1 MSGCGLK
8 NTFSNVYLCVLNKP
22 DWVVCISSLLIII
35 SLYFIPQIEKD
46 VRSDAFLAKDN
57 PALVYRDK
65 VKEQFGLSDPLVIA
79 LVDEREEGVFNP
91 QALAIVQQLSDAVS
105 DLDNIDYSRVV
116 SLATEKNIR
125 STPDGMAVTPFFDP
139 LPETQA
145 QSDELR
151 KAIGQIPLYMGT
163 LVSKSGKATLI
174 VAELIDDVKAEQS
187 YLDMLELVAAQELP
201 LGVTLH
207 VAGEG
212 AITGYLGRYVDADA
226 KRLNPLTCVIIF
238 LVILLA
244 YRRLSPALLSL
255 VVIAASVLITLG
267 VMAASGVPFFVIT
280 NALPVILIG
289 ISVADAI
296 HIFSH
301 YFDLQAKS
309 PKTPVK
315 DLVLET
321 MAAMWR
327 PITLTT
333 LTTMAGFLG
342 LYLAAYMPPFQAF
355 GLFCALG
362 VALAWLYSLT
372 FLPAA
377 MVLIKPKISPVLLK
391 SYQQRGGDAFSRMM
405 AWLGDFTYRHGQL
418 IIGMF
423 FILAVAGGYA
433 TSHLRV
439 DEDRIDIFH
448 PSETIYQADKAINKY
463 MDGTN
468 TLDIVVEASVFEG
481 LFELDALKRMES
493 LQLYAESLPHVQGS
507 TSIVDYLKQ
516 INRALNGG
524 SDDQYRLPGSSDLV
538 AQYFLIYSATS
549 DPTDFEEE
557 IDYDY
562 QTANIRINMNS
573 GGYQDIKL
581 VVESLN
587 RYIEENVNNQAVHA
601 TLSGRVNLN
610 YHWIKGL
617 AKSHFTGLAFA
628 LGLVFLV
635 SSFLFRS
642 WIGGVYALIPV
653 AGSVLLVY
661 ATMVVFGVHLGV
673 GTSMFAAVAIGLGV
687 DFSIHT
693 LDRFRYLF
701 SSGGDDMEAIFK
713 EFYTTTGRALLF
725 NFLAISCGF
734 GVLMVSKISS
744 LNNFGAIVALAVS
757 VSFLA
762 SMTLLPAL
770 IKQFRPAFIVP
781 VSATATGSSSKR
793 VKLNLSV
800 GWLLVTLSCSSLLS
814 LPIFSADLKADPLS
828 ADEIVARIN
837 QVGDGDFL
845 TRKLSMKTVDKRGKE
860 RRRETIIYRK
870 EYADET
876 RTVLFYL
883 SPSNV
888 RNTGFLAWDY
898 NDQAKDDDQWLYL
911 PALRKVRR
919 IASADRGGY
928 FLGTDFTYDD
938 IQLDGKLE
946 PRDYNFTLVGEE
958 PLLDIPSYRMS
969 STPKTKEIAKELGYG
984 RTEFWVDKSS
994 WMVLKVEFWD
1004 LKNKP
1009 LKRMTTSDIKPIGH
1023 ILTRHG
1029 LHVINHK
1036 TGHQTQFTFSD
1047 VDYKTPVKDSWFTKR
1062 ALSRG
1067 H

>member
-1 MSGCGLK
+1 LIGVARSSNYSMP
-8 NTFSNVYLCVLNKP
+8 TFNL
-22 DWVVCISSLLIII
+22 VVNNFKLITFLSILIITI
-35 SLYFIPQIEKD
+35 SVVFLTYLEKD
-46 VRSDAFLAKDN
+46 TRADAFLASDN
-57 PALVYRDK
+57 PALIYRNK
-65 VKEQFGLSDPLVIA
+65 VKEQFGLSDPLVVAI
-79 LVDEREEGVFNP
+79 VDTGPQGIFNP
-91 QALAIVQQLSDAVS
+91 PTLAFVQRLSDVIS
-105 DLDNIDYSRVV
+105 DLENIDYSRVV
-116 SLATEKNIR
+116 SLATEKNIA
-125 STPDGMAVTPFFDP
+125 STDDGMAVTPFFEP
-139 LPETQA
+139 FPETQLQA
-145 QSDELR
+145 ETLR
-151 KAIGQIPLYMGT
+151 KSINDIPLYLGS
-163 LVSKSGKATLI
+163 LVSRTGQATLI
-174 VAELIDDVKAEQS
+174 VAEMEDESLAEQTYQLTLNVIDTITLPDDV
-187 YLDMLELVAAQELP
+187 V
-201 LGVTLH
+201 VH
-207 VAGEG
+207 IAGEG
-212 AITGYLGRYVDADA
+212 AISGYLGSYIDADA
-226 KRLNPLTCVIIF
+226 KRLNPLTGAIIF
-238 LVILLA
+238 LIILLA
-244 YRRLSPALLSL
+244 YRRLSPALLCV
-255 VVIAASVLITLG
+255 VVIAGSVLITLG

-309 PKTPVK
+309 PQTTVK
-315 DLVLET
+315 DLVSET
-321 MAAMWR
+321 IAAMWR

-333 LTTMAGFLG
+333 LTTMAGFMG

-355 GLFCALG
+355 GLFSALG
-362 VALAWLYSLT
+362 VGLAWFYSLT

-377 MVLIKPKISPVLLK
+377 IVLVQPVISPTYLK
-391 SYQQRGGDAFSRMM
+391 SRQQQGGDSFSRFM
-405 AWLGDFTYRHGQL
+405 AGLGRFTYRNSALVICVFSG
-418 IIGMF
+418 
-423 FILAVAGGYA
+423 LALGGGYA
-433 TSHLRV
+433 ASYLLV

-448 PSETIYQADKAINKY
+448 PSEPIYQADKAINQY
-463 MDGTN
+463 LDGTN
-468 TLDIVVEASVFEG
+468 ALDVVVEAAEFEG
-481 LFELDALKRMES
+481 LFELDSLKRIEA
-493 LQLYAESLPHVQGS
+493 LQAYAITLPHVQGS

-524 SDDQYRLPGSSDLV
+524 GDEEYRLPDSSDLV

-587 RYIEENVNNQAVHA
+587 RYIEENLNNQAVHA

-610 YHWIKGL
+610 YHWIKDL
-617 AKSHFTGLAFA
+617 AESHFTGLAFA
-628 LGLVFLV
+628 LGLVWLV
-635 SSFLFRS
+635 SSLLFRS
-642 WIGGVYALIPV
+642 VIGGVYALMPV

-661 ATMVVFGVHLGV
+661 ATMVIFGMNLGV

-687 DFSIHT
+687 DFAIHT
-693 LDRFRYLF
+693 LDRFRTLCKD
-701 SSGGDDMEAIFK
+701 GGDDMEAIFT

-734 GVLMVSKISS
+734 GVLMVSKIAS

-757 VSFLA
+757 ASFIA

-770 IKQFRPAFIVP
+770 IKLCRPQFIVP
-781 VSATATGSSSKR
+781 RVDASATLSGQHLGVWLCALGLGSFLLSPLGSSGVSA
-793 VKLNLSV
+793 
-800 GWLLVTLSCSSLLS
+800 
-814 LPIFSADLKADPLS
+814 ADLS
-828 ADEIVARIN
+828 ADDIVMRVN
-837 QVGDGDFL
+837 EVDDGDFL
-845 TRKLSMKTVDKRGKE
+845 TRKLSMKMVDKRGKE
-860 RRRETIIYRK
+860 RQRETISYRK
-870 EYADET
+870 DYPGEM

-883 SPSNV
+883 SPANV
-888 RNTGFLAWDY
+888 RNTGFLVWDY
-898 NDQAKDDDQWLYL
+898 SDQAKDDDQWLYL

-919 IASADRGGY
+919 IASSDRGSY

-958 PLLDIPSYRMS
+958 SLVGVESYRIS
-969 STPKTKEIAKELGYG
+969 SVPKTKDIAKELGYG
-984 RTEFWVDKSS
+984 RTEVWVDKSN

-1009 LKRMTTSDIKPIGH
+1009 LKRMSISDVRRVGN
-1023 ILTRHG
+1023 ILTRHQ
-1029 LHVINHK
+1029 LHIVNHK
-1036 TGHQTQFTFSD
+1036 TGHQTQFSFSE